1 MYKIACTQPDY
12 AMELCKRLCFFF
24 FAKNMGQK
32 YRKEMMSGDTYWTE
46 TCCPELLAK
55 VKKRLALKQ
64 L

>member
-1 MYKIACTQPDY
+1 MYKIVCTQPDY

-24 FAKNMGQK
+24 FAKNVGQK

-55 VKKRLALKQ
+55 V
-64 L
+64 